1 MPYGPAS
8 RRSTHTCGKIREG
21 RQEIKIVETGRQTQ
35 G

>member
-8 RRSTHTCGKIREG
+8 KAINATCGKIREG
-21 RQEIKIVETGRQTQ
+21 RQEIKIVETRRQTQ